1 MIPFIMGPIYIH
13 NDSMICNYAD
23 DNHLV
28 NESNYV
34 DT

>member
-1 MIPFIMGPIYIH
+1 MKM
-13 NDSMICNYAD
+13 NDLFYTDIDSTICNYAD

-28 NESNYV
+28 NESNSV